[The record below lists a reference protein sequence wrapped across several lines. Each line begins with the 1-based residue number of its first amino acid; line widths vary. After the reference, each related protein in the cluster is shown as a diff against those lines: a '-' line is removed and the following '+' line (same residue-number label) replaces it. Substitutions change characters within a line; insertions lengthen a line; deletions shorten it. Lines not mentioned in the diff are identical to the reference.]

1 MPFDMRYKMRSNQKL
16 SICRR
21 VRASLL
27 RIMYHDHS
35 DFSPLPLL
43 DVKIGIFIDFDPIEV
58 G

>member
-1 MPFDMRYKMRSNQKL
+1 MRYKMRSNQKL